1 MSFSLSF
8 AFSKPIRDPGV
19 DRLQEPLTHT
29 AWNDKAWTER
39 LEPPP
44 EGFGKRAVAVRSG
57 KKSSIGSTTKGTVDL
72 PLFLSVSSAEGNAA
86 GNADRAHAQSFECQ
100 HKDKAG
106 PPDPQTERGHVS
118 LESPLLSSLS
128 SSPASHPAALGPSPW
143 LAKGE
148 RRAFATEPA
157 SFCLMPG
164 CPRLQPRGFMGK
176 AAEGED
182 RTGLRSA
189 SPQAGAAVCMG

>member
-19 DRLQEPLTHT
+19 DRLQETLTHT

-72 PLFLSVSSAEGNAA
+72 PLFLSVSSAERNAA
-86 GNADRAHAQSFECQ
+86 GNAEVNRADRARARGELRVPAQRQS
-100 HKDKAG
+100 
-106 PPDPQTERGHVS
+106 
-118 LESPLLSSLS
+118 
-128 SSPASHPAALGPSPW
+128 
-143 LAKGE
+143 
-148 RRAFATEPA
+148 
-157 SFCLMPG
+157 
-164 CPRLQPRGFMGK
+164 
-176 AAEGED
+176 
-182 RTGLRSA
+182 RTS
-189 SPQAGAAVCMG
+189 